1 MGYFRGDNNNRS
13 SVGRSFG
20 GNRSYGAKRSFG
32 GNRGGGHPQMHDAIC
47 DNCGK
52 PCQLPFKPTGD
63 KPVYCRD
70 CFAKM
75 GGGEKRFERNDA
87 PRLAFKKFDG
97 QREAASS
104 KADLDA
110 LNAKLD
116 KILALLS
123 ANAPKVTSEVAAGV
137 KPVVVENAG
146 EVEEAVPVEKKKR
159 TSKKAEVA
167 AE

>member
-1 MGYFRGDNNNRS
+1 MGYFNRDNNRS
-13 SVGRSFG
+13 GGGRSFG
-20 GNRSYGAKRSFG
+20 GNRSFGGKRSFG
-32 GNRGGGHPQMHDAIC
+32 NNRGGSRPQMHDAIC

-52 PCQLPFKPTGD
+52 PCQLPFRPTGD

-87 PRLAFKKFDG
+87 PKVSAP
-97 QREAASS
+97 S
-104 KADLDA
+104 KAEFDT

-123 ANAPKVTSEVAAGV
+123 ANAPKVANEVAT
-137 KPVVVENAG
+137 VVAEPA
-146 EVEEAVPVEKKKR
+146 PVEKKKR
-159 TSKKAEVA
+159 VSKKEEVA
-167 AE
+167 TE